1 MAPGLLMGEP
11 FIQAAAPYSLHAVLI
26 AMAPSFSCGAC
37 REAFGMPL
45 GVTLSS
51 HLVLGFTL
59 GTRGV
64 PLVSRPPQLPEDLHR

>member
-1 MAPGLLMGEP
+1 MGEP
-11 FIQAAAPYSLHAVLI
+11 LIRAAAPYSLHAVLI
-26 AMAPSFSCGAC
+26 AVAPSFGCGAC

-51 HLVLGFTL
+51 HLVLRFTL

-64 PLVSRPPQLPEDLHR
+64 PLVCGHPQLPEDLHR